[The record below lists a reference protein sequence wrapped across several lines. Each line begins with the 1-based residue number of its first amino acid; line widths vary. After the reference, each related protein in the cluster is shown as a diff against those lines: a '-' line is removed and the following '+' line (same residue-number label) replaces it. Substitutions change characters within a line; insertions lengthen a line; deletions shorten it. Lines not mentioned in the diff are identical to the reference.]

1 MTNQPTPPPNEAAG
15 ASPPSP
21 LPAGSESAP
30 KAPSNLVLRVVT
42 AVVAGPAVLALVYL
56 GPAWAWAAFLGLA
69 TVVGA
74 HELFGMTHH
83 GDRPAQAV
91 GVVMTLGVFSTCW
104 LFGRDPRSL
113 LAVAFALPLAAML
126 LTLWRLGDMS
136 SAALRLASAAF
147 GPLWL
152 GGGMAAIAMLKRD
165 GGSDGPAFV
174 LLSLMLSWMSDTGA
188 YFAGRFF
195 GKRKLYEAVS
205 PKKTVAG
212 AVGGLASSV
221 LGAVAGSLGYLK
233 TLPLAHAVAL
243 GLVAGGL
250 GQLGDLGES
259 LLKRSVGVKDSGGIL
274 PGHGGILDRVD
285 ALLVTAT
292 IAYAYLQFVR
302 DPWGIG

>member
-1 MTNQPTPPPNEAAG
+1 MTTQPSPQPPNAAG
-15 ASPPSP
+15 PE
-21 LPAGSESAP
+21 GAP
-30 KAPSNLVLRVVT
+30 KAPSNLTLRVVT
-42 AVVAGPAVLALVYL
+42 ALVAGPAVLALVYL
-56 GPAWAWAAFLGLA
+56 GPAWAWASFLALA
-69 TVVGA
+69 TIVGA
-74 HELFGMTHH
+74 QELFGMTHH
-83 GDRPAQAV
+83 GDRPAQVV
-91 GVVMTLGVFSTCW
+91 GIGLTLGVFATLW
-104 LFGRDPRSL
+104 FLGRDPRAL
-113 LAVAFALPLAAML
+113 LVVAFALPLAAML
-126 LTLWRLGDMS
+126 LTLWRLGEMS
-136 SAALRLASAAF
+136 SAALRLASASF

-165 GGSDGPAFV
+165 GGDDGPSFV

-233 TLPLAHAVAL
+233 SLPIPHAIAL
-243 GLVAGGL
+243 GIIAGGL

-292 IAYAYLQFVR
+292 IAYAYLQYVR
-302 DPWGIG
+302 DPWSIG